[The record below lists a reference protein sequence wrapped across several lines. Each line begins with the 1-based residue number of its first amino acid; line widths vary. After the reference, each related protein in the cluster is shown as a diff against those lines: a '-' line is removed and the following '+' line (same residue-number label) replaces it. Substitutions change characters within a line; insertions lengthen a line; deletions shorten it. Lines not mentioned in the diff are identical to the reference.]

1 MSSETDIRTAILINS
16 FNRLDLFREALKPL
30 QQWLPSDPAWKRR
43 VAVVVYDAGS
53 TDGTLEW
60 LEEQKQAASFP
71 IEIVVPQSAEEDT
84 SFAAGLNTIAAFAI
98 ERYKSLD
105 YLLFYET
112 DNQILSAP
120 PLTKAREVL
129 ERHDKMAACGFTV
142 RYVDG
147 RPAGIG
153 ASFPTVWKFFLGPK
167 LVHALKMDSIRY
179 RNADAFTGVDY
190 GILDIVH
197 TSPLLVKVSA
207 WLDSGG
213 LDAERFPFS
222 DCDLDWAKVLH
233 DKGWLLS
240 VIKTDEVIHDNQAAI
255 SSWSANRAIQSH
267 QGRLRY
273 LKKHARSK
281 VFLAWPVGLLLR
293 HGVEWML
300 ANLIY
305 LGKPDRRRQIRST
318 TGRLFRYCLSGYE
331 R

>member
-1 MSSETDIRTAILINS
+1 MNSETDIRIAILINS
-16 FNRLDLFREALKPL
+16 FNRVDLFREALRPL
-30 QQWLPSDPAWKRR
+30 QQWLPTDDNFRGQ
-43 VAVVVYDAGS
+43 VAIVVYDAGS

-60 LEEQKQAASFP
+60 LADQKKQASFP
-71 IEIVVPQSAEEDT
+71 MEVITPQSAEEDT
-84 SFAAGLNTIAAFAI
+84 SFAAGLNTIAAYAI
-98 ERYKSLD
+98 ERYTHLQ

-120 PLTKAREVL
+120 PLAKARGVL
-129 ERHDKMAACGFTV
+129 ERHENMAACGFTV

-153 ASFPTVWKFFLGPK
+153 ASFPTVWKFLLGPK
-167 LVHALKMDSIRY
+167 LVHALKMDAIRY
-179 RNADAFTGVDY
+179 RNADAFLESDY

-197 TSPLLVKVSA
+197 TSPLLVKVEA

-233 DKGWLLS
+233 DRGWLLS
-240 VIKTDEVIHDNQAAI
+240 VIKTDDVIHDNQAAI
-255 SSWSANRAIQSH
+255 SSWSANRAIMSH

-273 LKKHARSK
+273 LKKHAKGR
-281 VFLAWPVGLLLR
+281 VFLAWPAGLLLR
-293 HGVEWML
+293 HGVEWIL
-300 ANLIY
+300 SNVVY
-305 LGKPDRRRQIRST
+305 LGKPERRRQIRQT
-318 TGRLFRYCLSGYE
+318 TGRLFRYCINGYE